1 MHPCINRWPKIKSL
15 HKEIKNIFFLQYTLS
30 FLNNILVNLTIVRY
44 NLTIYEMGFYI
55 SRIQNLLFN
64 VIAKFIM
71 IGTFAKNDLLKGID
85 CLHSTSSSFIV
96 LKVLKVYCL
105 KAFFGM
111 KPIRPRNFNSFIAT
125 NIFG

>member
-1 MHPCINRWPKIKSL
+1 MHPFINRWPKIKSL

-30 FLNNILVNLTIVRY
+30 FLNNILVVRY

-85 CLHSTSSSFIV
+85 CLHSTSNSFVV
-96 LKVLKVYCL
+96 LKDIKVYCFKVL
-105 KAFFGM
+105 LGRKY
-111 KPIRPRNFNSFIAT
+111 IRPRNFKSYIAT

>member
-1 MHPCINRWPKIKSL
+1 M
-15 HKEIKNIFFLQYTLS
+15 QYTLS
-30 FLNNILVNLTIVRY
+30 FLNNILVVRY

-85 CLHSTSSSFIV
+85 CLHSTSNSFVV
-96 LKVLKVYCL
+96 LKDIKVYCFKVL
-105 KAFFGM
+105 LGRKY
-111 KPIRPRNFNSFIAT
+111 IRPRNFKSYIAT